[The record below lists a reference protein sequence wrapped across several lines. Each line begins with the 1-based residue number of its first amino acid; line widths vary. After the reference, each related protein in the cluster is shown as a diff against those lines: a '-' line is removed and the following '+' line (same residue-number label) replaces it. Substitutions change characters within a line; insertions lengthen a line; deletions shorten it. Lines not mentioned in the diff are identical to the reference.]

1 MNISLPQ
8 PTITPISQPFWDYIQ
23 EKKFYL
29 QCCQDC
35 HKWVFY
41 PRAHCPDC
49 FGSDLKWQAASG
61 NGKLTTWSVVH
72 RAGHPAWQERAPY
85 VVGIVELEEGP
96 SLLTHLLIDEQ
107 DLYYQLPVEINFQS
121 INGFLLPFFQE
132 KGVRV

>member
-1 MNISLPQ
+1 M
-8 PTITPISQPFWDYIQ
+8 
-23 EKKFYL
+23 
-29 QCCQDC
+29 
-35 HKWVFY
+35 
-41 PRAHCPDC
+41 
-49 FGSDLKWQAASG
+49 KWQAASG